1 MTSGQATTI
10 GMSLGLVLV
19 TSACTDRV
27 IHDRLCGDGRLSPGE
42 VCIGEGDVSSLAIEG
57 LAPLSIR
64 VADFDGEGRPDL
76 MVMGLDDATGAVA
89 GRMFRGD
96 GEGGFDA
103 ALDPGVYGCSAHPVP
118 GAIDDD
124 GIDDLLVDDC
134 EASVSLFRG
143 TSSGVFEPPL
153 TVFTGA
159 LTSSSGLLDLD
170 ADGLREVVLY
180 GSLDPQTLVLSVA
193 EREPGGAFA
202 APVISPLGGLPSD
215 FVPGGFGIFDFDGD
229 QFPDAL
235 LSDGDRIE
243 GIAVARGEAGLRFG
257 VPTLIAPPGLP
268 PGPTTSRDL
277 DGDGTNEILQV
288 RFDDQALVVLDIEGG
303 TLVERASTDVPGLEP
318 GLIALA
324 DIDGDDVLDFMRVDA
339 GPAQLHAWLGRS
351 DGTFTG
357 PTRIDLDV
365 PADQIAF
372 ADLDGDEAL
381 DLLVG
386 SFEQSIVR
394 VFLNA
399 P

>member
-1 MTSGQATTI
+1 MGLA
-10 GMSLGLVLV
+10 LVLL

-27 IHDRLCGDGRLSPGE
+27 IRDRLCGDGRLTPGE
-42 VCIGEGDVSSLAIEG
+42 VCLGEGEQSSLAIET

-89 GRMFRGD
+89 GRLFRGD
-96 GEGGFDA
+96 GEGGFEA
-103 ALDPGVYGCSAHPVP
+103 PLDPGVYGCSAHPVP

-180 GSLDPQTLVLSVA
+180 GRVDPQTLVLSVA
-193 EREPGGAFA
+193 ERDPGGAFA
-202 APVISPLGGLPSD
+202 PPVISPLGGLPSD
-215 FVPGGFGIFDFDGD
+215 FLPAGFGIFDFDGD
-229 QFPDAL
+229 EFPDAL
-235 LSDGDRIE
+235 LSDPARVE
-243 GIAVARGEAGLRFG
+243 GIAVALGEPGLRFG
-257 VPTLIAPPGLP
+257 APFLIAPPGLP

-277 DGDGTNEILQV
+277 DGNGTTEILQV
-288 RFDDQALVVLDIEGG
+288 RFDGEALVVLDVEDG

-318 GLIALA
+318 GLIALT
-324 DIDGDDVLDFMRVDA
+324 DVDGDDVLDFMRVEA
-339 GPAQLHAWLGRS
+339 GPAQLHAWLGRP

-357 PTRIDLDV
+357 PTRIDLDI

-372 ADLDGDEAL
+372 ADLDGDDAV

-394 VFLNA
+394 VLLNA